1 VSTPRAALQWRLDA
15 KLREAPVDPPAFAAA
30 VDALVEEIAAARS
43 QPARLLAM
51 LCEAAPLLRI
61 AGRLD
66 EARRTASAAIAL
78 AELLEDLRAAYV
90 GRIHLAQV
98 MQWEKR
104 YELST
109 PLFDQLLGEARC
121 APALAS
127 LLDWVLDAAGKNL
140 LDQGHGS
147 EAARCFRESLKLR
160 RAKGDAALMEESAEA
175 LRHTRDASAREA

>member
-1 VSTPRAALQWRLDA
+1 VNGAHAALRWRLDGR
-15 KLREAPVDPPAFAAA
+15 LREVPVDPPAFAAA
-30 VDALVEEIAAARS
+30 VDACVEEIAAARS

-51 LCEAAPLLRI
+51 LAEAAPLLRI

-78 AELLEDLRAAYV
+78 AELLEDLGAAYAS
-90 GRIHLAQV
+90 RIHLAQV
-98 MQWEKR
+98 MQWERR

-121 APALAS
+121 APALGG
-127 LLDWVLDAAGKNL
+127 LLDTVLDAAGKNL
-140 LDQGHGS
+140 LDQGHHA

-160 RAKGDAALMEESAEA
+160 RAKGDAGLMEASAEA
-175 LRHTRDASAREA
+175 LRIARDRAEP